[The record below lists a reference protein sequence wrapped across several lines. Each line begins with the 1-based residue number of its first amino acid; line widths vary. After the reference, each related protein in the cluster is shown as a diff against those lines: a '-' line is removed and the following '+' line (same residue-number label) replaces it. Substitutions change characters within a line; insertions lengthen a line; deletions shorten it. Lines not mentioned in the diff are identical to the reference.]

1 MCPQRGVCLAE
12 AEAAVQR
19 GVAPAAEDV
28 TAAWPW
34 QRIWRPGTPGDS
46 ERAAAATAAAL
57 TTRRYHTCRRTLEQ
71 ILAYAERNSEERFL
85 LASASTAAD
94 SETST
99 RRAPAAPEGSKDED
113 ASGSLDDPEP
123 SKSAFELS
131 PTEDETPTAAEPGG
145 TAPLE
150 LEPTPP
156 DFSRPPW
163 EESPAAGAPETKP
176 SQEAPRP
183 LPARRNPRVSD
194 TTTRSGRQRR
204 RRRVSFWTRALG
216 FCGRGC
222 VLLLLRLFASRRQW
236 TLTRTA
242 IIVGSILPGPQQPLA
257 LAFFQPLAF
266 GYAASPTLRKLR
278 PGLWRSLEFWQRVI
292 PVYIAYKLT
301 AKKANKLSAAD
312 ARLLWEERHAWGSE
326 RVYRLCM
333 ELRGFFLKD
342 GRLLSQRED
351 FLPSAWCSRL
361 GMLEDCVPP
370 VPIDEIRATV
380 QEAFGIPM
388 ESLFLWFDRLALAT
402 ATIAQVHRCE
412 MPDGR
417 SVVLKAQYG
426 SQEKLCQL
434 DLKNLRLLARF
445 LQAFELQFD
454 LVSVVREFERQIPL
468 EFDFERE
475 ARMMNTIRRNIRSA
489 KLHDFIVVPE
499 IVNDLVARRAL
510 VMTYIAGCKITDVER
525 IADWELDMPNLMENV
540 VIAYG
545 QMMLVDGVFHADP
558 HPGNL
563 LAMQD
568 GRVALIDFGQVKR
581 LREFTRRRL
590 CWLYLALADGDD
602 HLIATRFQELGVKI
616 NMHPALRSSVVPT
629 VLESRPNASNS
640 ARSHTE
646 IEAVSDAGTGRDSAG
661 RWSEARPSSSR
672 LASLMCAPTDT
683 TMAMYARY
691 IFDNRPGMDVEVSS
705 PDGATPLKFLR
716 FQEFPE
722 DLYLVVHCV
731 QLLRGLLERMNA
743 NVSLSEAFAPYA
755 AKGIR
760 KIPHMSG
767 GHVAAL
773 SHERPRS
780 QGRMP
785 PTPAVQS
792 PRTRSSGSMSSES
805 SNVQPPGR
813 ASPGLH
819 PADRPSRT
827 HASRSV
833 LPSERSVSAPNSP
846 MNDAS
851 SRWALTAPSESPL
864 KQPRQL

>member
-1 MCPQRGVCLAE
+1 MWVTARRDGVCPRRGVCLAE
-12 AEAAVQR
+12 AEEAVQR
-19 GVAPAAEDV
+19 GVGPTAEDA

-34 QRIWRPGTPGDS
+34 QRIWRPGAPGDS
-46 ERAAAATAAAL
+46 ERAAAAAAL
-57 TTRRYHTCRRTLEQ
+57 TTRGYHTCRRTLEQ

-94 SETST
+94 PGTST
-99 RRAPAAPEGSKDED
+99 RRAPTALEGSKDED
-113 ASGSLDDPEP
+113 APDSSDDSEP
-123 SKSAFELS
+123 SKSASEPS
-131 PTEDETPTAAEPGG
+131 PAEDETPTAAAPSD

-150 LEPTPP
+150 LEPAPS
-156 DFSRPPW
+156 DFSRPLW
-163 EESPAAGAPETKP
+163 EESPAADAPETKP

-204 RRRVSFWTRALG
+204 CKRVSFWTRALG

-222 VLLLLRLFASRRQW
+222 LLLLLRLFASRRQW

-242 IIVGSILPGPQQPLA
+242 IIVSSILPGPQQPLA

-292 PVYIAYKLT
+292 PVYISYKMT

-326 RVYRLCM
+326 RVYRLCI

-342 GRLLSQRED
+342 GRLLSRRED

-388 ESLFLWFDRLALAT
+388 ESASLRDARRPLGGAQSAVRLAGEAVPAGPEESAPVGALLAGVRTPVRLGVGAHDEHHTAEHSQRQTARLYCGAGDCQRSGGQARPRHDVYRRLQDHRRRAHCRLGAGHAQPDGERGHRVRPDDVGGRRFSCRPASGQLAGDARRPRGADRLWASETPARVHAPSPLLAVLGAGRRRRPPHRHSLPRAGREDRHASRAALQRGADGVGVASEHLQQRALAHRNRGGQRRRHR
-402 ATIAQVHRCE
+402 ARLCRPLVGSAPIVHPPSIVNVRAHRHHHGDVCALHLRQSSGDGRRDEQPGRRHAAQVSALSGVSRRSLPGGALRAAAARIVGANERERLPLRCV
-412 MPDGR
+412 R
-417 SVVLKAQYG
+417 SVRRQG
-426 SQEKLCQL
+426 HSQ
-434 DLKNLRLLARF
+434 DPAH
-445 LQAFELQFD
+445 
-454 LVSVVREFERQIPL
+454 ERQP
-468 EFDFERE
+468 R
-475 ARMMNTIRRNIRSA
+475 
-489 KLHDFIVVPE
+489 
-499 IVNDLVARRAL
+499 
-510 VMTYIAGCKITDVER
+510 
-525 IADWELDMPNLMENV
+525 
-540 VIAYG
+540 
-545 QMMLVDGVFHADP
+545 
-558 HPGNL
+558 
-563 LAMQD
+563 
-568 GRVALIDFGQVKR
+568 GRL
-581 LREFTRRRL
+581 
-590 CWLYLALADGDD
+590 
-602 HLIATRFQELGVKI
+602 
-616 NMHPALRSSVVPT
+616 
-629 VLESRPNASNS
+629 
-640 ARSHTE
+640 
-646 IEAVSDAGTGRDSAG
+646 
-661 RWSEARPSSSR
+661 
-672 LASLMCAPTDT
+672 SL
-683 TMAMYARY
+683 
-691 IFDNRPGMDVEVSS
+691 
-705 PDGATPLKFLR
+705 
-716 FQEFPE
+716 
-722 DLYLVVHCV
+722 
-731 QLLRGLLERMNA
+731 
-743 NVSLSEAFAPYA
+743 
-755 AKGIR
+755 
-760 KIPHMSG
+760 
-767 GHVAAL
+767 
-773 SHERPRS
+773 ERPRS

-792 PRTRSSGSMSSES
+792 PRTRSSGSISSES